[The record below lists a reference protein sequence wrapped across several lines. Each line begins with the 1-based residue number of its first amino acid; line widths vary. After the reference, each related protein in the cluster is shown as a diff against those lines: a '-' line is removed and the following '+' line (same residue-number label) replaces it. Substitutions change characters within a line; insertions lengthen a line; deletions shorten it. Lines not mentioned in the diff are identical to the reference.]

1 MKYINLCNHEVTF
14 DGGRTSS
21 SPSLASMS
29 SPQELK
35 SGRNKGEVRILGS
48 RGQSRISNA
57 HGKGLPATMRSLV
70 SAKTLI
76 KDFNVLHFIKSN
88 N

>member
-1 MKYINLCNHEVTF
+1 MKVCKDELTF

-21 SPSLASMS
+21 SPSPSLASMS

-35 SGRNKGEVRILGS
+35 SRIKGEVRVLDS
-48 RGQSRISNA
+48 RGQHRTSQA
-57 HGKGLPATMRSLV
+57 HGKSSAATMRSRF
-70 SAKTLI
+70 SAETLI
-76 KDFNVLHFIKSN
+76 NGFNASRFIKRN